1 LLLCRV
7 RCHEDFFLIDR
18 VVPALLS
25 LCAAFA
31 VWAAEPPLIGR
42 EAPDFALRALA
53 GGNTRLS
60 EARGQVV
67 VLSFFGSR
75 CNSCRAQLAA
85 LDGVYRTYGPA
96 GLVVYGVSIDDDP
109 QDARGFA
116 TSVGVGFPMLADPGK
131 NVGREYAIDRLP
143 TLVIVDRAGKV
154 RYVHRDPKSRDQP
167 VYVGQLRRL
176 LDE

>member
-1 LLLCRV
+1 
-7 RCHEDFFLIDR
+7 LIDR

-75 CNSCRAQLAA
+75 CNTCRAQLAE
-85 LDGVYRTYGPA
+85 LDEVFRTYGPA
-96 GLVVYGVSIDDDP
+96 GLVVYGVSIDDD
-109 QDARGFA
+109 AEGASGFA

-131 NVGREYAIDRLP
+131 AVGRAYAIDRLP
-143 TLVIVDRAGKV
+143 TLVILDRAGKV
-154 RYVHRDPKSRDQP
+154 RYVHRDPRSRGEP
-167 VYVGQLRRL
+167 VYLRELRRL